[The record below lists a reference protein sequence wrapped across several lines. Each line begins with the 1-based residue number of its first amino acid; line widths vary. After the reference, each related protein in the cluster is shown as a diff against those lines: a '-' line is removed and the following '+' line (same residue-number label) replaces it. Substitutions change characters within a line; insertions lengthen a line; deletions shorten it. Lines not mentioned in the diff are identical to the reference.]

1 MESVFAGIEPKHA
14 ALWGRHTVKLRHH
27 LAGSELFS
35 DAGLAQLI
43 EAVPAKTL
51 TITTMA
57 ADAHDLD
64 SWRHVDRAGL
74 SGEQLLAAVHAGRIW
89 IQLSGINE
97 VDPRFSA
104 LLARAYDE
112 LHAAIPGFRTFK
124 QRLGLLVSSPGAQ
137 VFYHADKPGQ
147 GLWQIRGKKRIWVYP
162 AAEPFLQPVDLEKV
176 MRGLI
181 EEDIPYEPW
190 FDEYAEVIDLAPGD
204 MLHWAL
210 NGPHRVKNHDCVNV
224 SLTTEHWTDD
234 IRRNYAMNFAN
245 GVLRRE
251 FGWRPRS
258 RSINGP
264 SFWPKAALALAWR
277 LSGMQ
282 DRQRYKRQVALKV
295 DPRAPDAVAE
305 LPPSRKGA

>member
-14 ALWGRHTVKLRHH
+14 ALWGRHTVKLRHR
-27 LAGSELFS
+27 LAESELFS
-35 DAGLAQLI
+35 DAGLAALI

-57 ADAHDLD
+57 AEGHDLE
-64 SWRHVDRAGL
+64 SWRHLDRADL

-89 IQLSGINE
+89 IHLSGINE
-97 VDPRFSA
+97 IDPRFSA

-137 VFYHADKPGQ
+137 VFYHVDKPGQ
-147 GLWQIRGKKRIWVYP
+147 GLWQIRGRKRIWVYP
-162 AAEPFLQPVDLEKV
+162 AAEPFLQPADLEMV
-176 MRGLI
+176 VRGQI
-181 EEDIPYEPW
+181 EEDIPYQPW
-190 FDEYAEVIDLAPGD
+190 FDEYAEVIDLEPGD

-224 SLTTEHWTDD
+224 SLTTEHWTTET
-234 IRRNYAMNFAN
+234 RRHYAMNCGN
-245 GVLRRE
+245 GILRRE
-251 FGWRPRS
+251 LGWQPRS
-258 RSINGP
+258 RAISGP
-264 SFWPKAALALAWR
+264 SFWAKAALAVAWR
-277 LSGMQ
+277 VSGMQ

-295 DPRAPDAVAE
+295 DPRAPGAVAE
-305 LPPSRKGA
+305 LPPSKKAA